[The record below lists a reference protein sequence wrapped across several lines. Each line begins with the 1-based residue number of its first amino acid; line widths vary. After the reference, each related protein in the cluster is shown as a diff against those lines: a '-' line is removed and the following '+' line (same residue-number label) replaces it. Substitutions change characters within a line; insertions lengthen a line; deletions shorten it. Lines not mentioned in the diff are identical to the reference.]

1 MISVSLLGSNFA
13 NAKVTISNALLY
25 GNQTFNPE
33 NKKPVTASESNIKIQ
48 FAVFNK
54 FYNLVNKV
62 DNFYST
68 DLPCKPENKVTGICY
83 LMNADSNTNIP
94 LFNRTL
100 LQDAAFQKDAIVNGK
115 YDETAQKSSLTPT
128 DIFTLWMDSSAKES
142 SKPSN

>member
-1 MISVSLLGSNFA
+1 M
-13 NAKVTISNALLY
+13 
-25 GNQTFNPE
+25 
-33 NKKPVTASESNIKIQ
+33 
-48 FAVFNK
+48 
-54 FYNLVNKV
+54 NKV

-83 LMNADSNTNIP
+83 LMNADSNTYIP

-115 YDETAQKSSLTPT
+115 YDETAQRNTLTPT

-142 SKPSN
+142 SKSR